1 MRKRRLFEIVT
12 IGYLCNCVSIMGA
25 CLYAHAS
32 GFRNVYMFMLFQTD
46 TAVFLL
52 VTAYL
57 TVRLF
62 LPAFRRF
69 LYSSYVWRLR
79 QTSSAFSSF
88 LSNGCFS
95 LPAPTYG
102 CSMSGTQVSPSF
114 LPTVFFFFFISA
126 SKQSSSPQ
134 RLGAQE
140 NHSCQ
145 VPSICWLF
153 ISPMSLTYREGSLST
168 HGIAVD
174 PVCVHWSCHTVQR
187 SEELSCWPVSTLC
200 CSLVISIVEPLK
212 NARNCY

>member
-114 LPTVFFFFFISA
+114 LPTVFFFLFYLCQQTVIIT
-126 SKQSSSPQ
+126 SKTWCTRKSQLPSSFNLLTFYFPHVSYLQ
-134 RLGAQE
+134 RGE
-140 NHSCQ
+140 SVYPRYRCGSCLCTLKL
-145 VPSICWLF
+145 PYGSKIWRTF
-153 ISPMSLTYREGSLST
+153 MLTC
-168 HGIAVD
+168 VD
-174 PVCVHWSCHTVQR
+174 PLLLTGNQHCRAS
-187 SEELSCWPVSTLC
+187 
-200 CSLVISIVEPLK
+200 
-212 NARNCY
+212 